1 MCIHIHT
8 HTYIYT
14 HTHTYIYPCE
24 SESHSVVS
32 DSLQSHRLY
41 SPWNSPGQNT
51 GVGSLSLLQGNLP
64 DPGIELGSLALQANS
79 LPAELLGKPIYACMD
94 IKLSKAALQKLHC
107 KITRT
112 SSYCLSF

>member
-1 MCIHIHT
+1 MGFSRQDWNGL
-8 HTYIYT
+8 
-14 HTHTYIYPCE
+14 PCPPPE
-24 SESHSVVS
+24 DLLNPGIRFRSFTLQVDPLPSE
-32 DSLQSHRLY
+32 
-41 SPWNSPGQNT
+41 PPGNSKNN

-79 LPAELLGKPIYACMD
+79 LPAELPGKPIYVCMD

-107 KITRT
+107 KITST